1 MSDDSE
7 ELKLWSSLHNI
18 PMITLDNLF
27 FKEISYLF
35 RILGERVY
43 DYHFV
48 VTMNL
53 VIFMTFLG
61 LLNYWNFCN
70 PCTYS

>member
-27 FKEISYLF
+27 FKEITYLF